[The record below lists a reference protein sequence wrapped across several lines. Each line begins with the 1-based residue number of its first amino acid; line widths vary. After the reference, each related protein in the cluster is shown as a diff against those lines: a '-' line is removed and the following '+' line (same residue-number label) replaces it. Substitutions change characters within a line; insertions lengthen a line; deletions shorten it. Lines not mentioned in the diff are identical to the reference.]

1 MLDEATIEFAT
12 LHARNAVRDMRF
24 REQPLKPF
32 LYWSSQRVNPDDA
45 AIQLIE
51 RTPGLQN
58 IMGGKAGMTTADLG
72 SLLSK
77 VVYDAATVAK

>member
-1 MLDEATIEFAT
+1 VIDEATVEFAT

-24 REQPLKPF
+24 KERPLKPF

-58 IMGGKAGMTTADLG
+58 LLGGKAGMTTADLAG
-72 SLLSK
+72 LLSK